1 MRSTCCLLATLSVEK
16 IGESMVG
23 MSETS
28 RKLKLLTRIDASE
41 ALERDSAMDT
51 TGRQG
56 EDRVR
61 TEQAEEITEKMMVDE
76 MAFVYRERRTG
87 YR

>member
-1 MRSTCCLLATLSVEK
+1 M
-16 IGESMVG
+16 
-23 MSETS
+23 
-28 RKLKLLTRIDASE
+28 
-41 ALERDSAMDT
+41 DS

-61 TEQAEEITEKMMVDE
+61 TEQAEETTEKMMVDE
-76 MAFVYRERRTG
+76 MAFVYKEKRIR